1 MGTGLSAPS
10 EERKLS
16 MNAVERLKE
25 CLGARFPSA
34 SLTIDR
40 PDVESG
46 GWFLDAMLEGHLV
59 VVEWRA
65 DRGFGVSTPSED
77 DYGAKP
83 DEVYT
88 TAEAAYNRIVE
99 LLLSRT
105 RTVPGLT
112 LQEIRDSRHLSQ
124 AEIASR
130 LQINQGAVSRME
142 RRSDMRLGTLRTLI
156 SAMGGE
162 LQLLA
167 RFPDR
172 TVEIQVDQLLDGD
185 GH

>member
-1 MGTGLSAPS
+1 
-10 EERKLS
+10 
-16 MNAVERLKE
+16 MNELECLKERLA
-25 CLGARFPSA
+25 ARFPTA

-40 PDVESG
+40 PGVASG
-46 GWFLDAMLEGHLV
+46 GWFLDATLQSHLV

-83 DEVYT
+83 DEVYG
-88 TAEAAYNRIVE
+88 TADAAYNRIVE
-99 LLLSRT
+99 LLLSQT
-105 RTVPGLT
+105 NTVPGLT
-112 LQEIRDSRHLSQ
+112 LQQIRDSRQLSQ
-124 AEIASR
+124 AELAQK
-130 LQINQGAVSRME
+130 LKINQGAVSRLE
-142 RRSDMRLGTLRTLI
+142 RRSDMRLRTLRNLI

-172 TVEIQVDQLLDGD
+172 TVEIQVDQFLNGD
-185 GH
+185 AVQAS

>member
-1 MGTGLSAPS
+1 
-10 EERKLS
+10 
-16 MNAVERLKE
+16 MNGVQCLKERLA
-25 CLGARFPSA
+25 ARFPTA
-34 SLTIDR
+34 CLAIDP

-46 GWFLDAMLEGHLV
+46 GWFLDVTLQDHLV

-83 DEVYT
+83 DEVYQ
-88 TAEAAYNRIVE
+88 ALDVAYDRVVE
-99 LLLSRT
+99 LLLSQT
-105 RTVPGLT
+105 NTVPGLT
-112 LQEIRDSRHLSQ
+112 LQQIRDSRQLSQ
-124 AEIASR
+124 TELAQT
-130 LQINQGAVSRME
+130 LKINQGAVSRLE
-142 RRSDMRLGTLRTLI
+142 RRSDMRIRTLRNLI

-172 TVEIQVDQLLDGD
+172 TIPIQIDQLLNG
-185 GH
+185 GGR

>member
-1 MGTGLSAPS
+1 
-10 EERKLS
+10 
-16 MNAVERLKE
+16 MNDLEQLRERL
-25 CLGARFPSA
+25 ANRFPDA
-34 SLTIDR
+34 SLTIDT
-40 PDVESG
+40 PDTDTG
-46 GWFLDAMLEGHLV
+46 TWFLDVSLQGHLV
-59 VVEWRA
+59 VVQWRA
-65 DRGFGVSTPSED
+65 DRGFGITTPTRD
-77 DYGAKP
+77 DFGSKP
-83 DEVYT
+83 HELYACAD
-88 TAEAAYNRIVE
+88 AAYERAVN
-99 LLLSRT
+99 LLLSQT
-105 RTVPGLT
+105 STIPGLT

-124 AEIASR
+124 AEIANR

-172 TVEIQVDQLLDGD
+172 TVEIQVDQLLNGD